1 MTHIETAKFIGVI
14 SLVGHFS
21 YFLGGTLPP
30 QGALCGGIAPFG
42 YDPEKKDSGKWA
54 RKRIY
59 YGKQSNSSI
68 YLYKIKR
75 ELQTVEEVLV
85 LQDFLKDKNLPKA
98 FQKSR

>member
-59 YGKQSNSSI
+59 YGKQSNSLILTQNQERASNCW
-68 YLYKIKR
+68 KR
-75 ELQTVEEVLV
+75 FCVTG
-85 LQDFLKDKNLPKA
+85 LPE
-98 FQKSR
+98 R

>member
-68 YLYKIKR
+68 L
-75 ELQTVEEVLV
+75 
-85 LQDFLKDKNLPKA
+85 
-98 FQKSR
+98 